1 MFSFTES
8 PRLTEFERQVLPH
21 LDAAYNLA
29 RFLMR
34 NDQNAEDVV
43 QEAALRAFRF
53 FDSFRG
59 ENSRAWF
66 LSIVRNTAFTA
77 LKRNRMD
84 EETVVFDEELH
95 GGQIPPLDAGIAL
108 DRAQDRQTVRAAIE
122 QLPAEFREAITLRE
136 LEGMSYKEIADVAG
150 VPIGTIMSRLARAPS
165 SASTAPD
172 EKLHRD
178 QMSAE
183 HENIRELLHA
193 YVDGELDLANTRE
206 TERHLQSCADCRGIE
221 KAIRELRSALTSD
234 ATAYRAPARL
244 RKNVRAALRREAKSS
259 RQTLSPWLMFA
270 TGAAFAAVILG
281 FALFQTTRATRTNA
295 IVDQVVA
302 NHVRSLLAVQLVDVV
317 SSDQHTVKPWF
328 DGKIDFAPEVRDLSA
343 NGFPLV
349 GGRLD
354 YLDGKTVAALVYQ
367 RNKHPINLF
376 ITPESTSRSTSPT
389 VITRRGYNV
398 FSWTNNGMKCW
409 AVSDLNQAE
418 LRGFTE
424 LVRAVK

>member
-1 MFSFTES
+1 
-8 PRLTEFERQVLPH
+8 
-21 LDAAYNLA
+21 
-29 RFLMR
+29 
-34 NDQNAEDVV
+34 
-43 QEAALRAFRF
+43 
-53 FDSFRG
+53 
-59 ENSRAWF
+59 
-66 LSIVRNTAFTA
+66 
-77 LKRNRMD
+77 
-84 EETVVFDEELH
+84 
-95 GGQIPPLDAGIAL
+95 
-108 DRAQDRQTVRAAIE
+108 
-122 QLPAEFREAITLRE
+122 
-136 LEGMSYKEIADVAG
+136 MS
-150 VPIGTIMSRLARAPS
+150 
-165 SASTAPD
+165 
-172 EKLHRD
+172 
-178 QMSAE
+178 E

-206 TERHLQSCADCRGIE
+206 TERHLQSCADCRGTE
-221 KAIRELRSALTSD
+221 RAIRELRSALTSD
-234 ATAYRAPARL
+234 ATAYRAPAHL

-302 NHVRSLLAVQLVDVV
+302 NHVRSLLAAQLVDVV
-317 SSDQHTVKPWF
+317 SSNQHTVKPWF

-376 ITPESTSRSTSPT
+376 ITPEPTGRNTSPI
-389 VITRRGYNV
+389 VITRRGYNI
-398 FSWTNNGMKCW
+398 FSWTNNGMKYW
-409 AVSDLNQAE
+409 AVSDLNADE
-418 LRGFTE
+418 LREFAE